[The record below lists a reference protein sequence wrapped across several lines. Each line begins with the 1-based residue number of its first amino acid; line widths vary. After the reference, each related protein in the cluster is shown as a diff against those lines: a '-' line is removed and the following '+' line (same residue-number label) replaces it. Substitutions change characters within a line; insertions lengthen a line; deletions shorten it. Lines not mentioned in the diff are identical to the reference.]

1 VRRAW
6 LVMAVAL
13 LLYSGERCG
22 HAKEL
27 VLMFDFPH
35 DVTADS
41 FLVTYRAASDPGGVL
56 QQFRIPWMPAPTCA
70 TVDPAAPPDTFCALT
85 PPCLPPGIYTLSVQA
100 EYGDVTSDPTNWTSC
115 EALTGCGYDCAK
127 FADANAALNPP
138 ADGTSPPSPSS
149 APAAPVQTAPVQA
162 TPSSTPTLQQLEA
175 AWRALDRLT
184 QQPVIPLPTSA
195 AT

>member
-1 VRRAW
+1 
-6 LVMAVAL
+6 MAVAL
-13 LLYSGERCG
+13 LLSSGERCG

-85 PPCLPPGIYTLSVQA
+85 PPCLPQGVYTLSVQA
-100 EYGDVTSDPTNWTSC
+100 EYGDFTSDPTNWTSC
-115 EALTGCGYDCAK
+115 EALSGCRYDCAK

-138 ADGTSPPSPSS
+138 ADGTPPPSPPQ
-149 APAAPVQTAPVQA
+149 APAQSTPVQA
-162 TPSSTPTLQQLEA
+162 GTAQPGPSTTPTLQQLEA
-175 AWRALDRLT
+175 QWRALDRLT
-184 QQPVIPLPTSA
+184 QQSVIPLPTSA

>member
-1 VRRAW
+1 VKRAW
-6 LVMAVAL
+6 LVIAVAL
-13 LLYSGERCG
+13 LLSSGERCG
-22 HAKEL
+22 QAKEL

-85 PPCLPPGIYTLSVQA
+85 PPCLAPGIYTLSVQA

-115 EALTGCGYDCAK
+115 EALPGCRYDCAR

-138 ADGTSPPSPSS
+138 ADGTPSPPPP
-149 APAAPVQTAPVQA
+149 APPA
-162 TPSSTPTLQQLEA
+162 TPAQGGPAGPSTTPTLQQLEA
-175 AWRALDRLT
+175 QWRALDRLT
-184 QQPVIPLPTSA
+184 QQSVIPLPTSA